1 MSWSRNNFS
10 IGVICR
16 KGEMEM
22 GGGKGKGE
30 KKEERER
37 EKDYTVKNSTKNE
50 SRETVNSLL
59 IGNC

>member
-1 MSWSRNNFS
+1 
-10 IGVICR
+10 
-16 KGEMEM
+16 M
-22 GGGKGKGE
+22 GGDKGKGE
-30 KKEERER
+30 KEEERGR